1 MYTNE
6 KQFTSTASEYA
17 IEEVY
22 TNLDVEPNDLCIPS
36 EGYTFKYPQ
45 RWLDDPSQNKMIG
58 VRRLSITPPRI
69 SFRFYFSFYSVSGNT
84 ETEIGKQY
92 LREDVTNQN
101 SLLEIL
107 VDMREKIYARTDSA
121 STKALLVWEFNGST
135 LELKCRR
142 ISSNGEDD
150 ETDKYVKF
158 NLRGVTAQD
167 CEAFLQFLNQDTNN
181 NEGVDEM
188 FEAREK
194 FVYNNVWDRDYI
206 EFHASFSES
215 RKSFLGL
222 NNEFYYKPSLLF
234 KCPNDGPVFH
244 VGFYTNDGRTPIL
257 PRYCRFIIQ
266 LCFLINCKKSLI
278 MN

>member
-69 SFRFYFSFYSVSGNT
+69 SFRFYFSFYSDT
-84 ETEIGKQY
+84 DTEIGIQY

-101 SLLEIL
+101 TLLEIL
-107 VDMREKIYARTDSA
+107 VDMREKIYLRTDSQK
-121 STKALLVWEFNGST
+121 TKALLLWDFDGST
-135 LELKCRR
+135 LTLQCRR
-142 ISSNGEDD
+142 ISSSGEDD

-158 NLRGVTAQD
+158 NLRGVTAED
-167 CEAFLQFLNQDTNN
+167 TEAFLQFLNQDTCDNS
-181 NEGVDEM
+181 VIDEM
-188 FEAREK
+188 YSSKKTFEYR
-194 FVYNNVWDRDYI
+194 NVWDRDYI

-266 LCFLINCKKSLI
+266 LCFLINCKKALALG
-278 MN
+278 